1 MPDESMKVLVEVSA
15 RHVHLSVVDQD
26 ALFGAGYELKK
37 LKDLSQPGQWA
48 AEEKIKIRGSRGEL
62 ECRVLGPCRAAS
74 QVELAKTDCLKLGIE
89 PTLRLSGDHEDTPG
103 CTLIGPRGEIKLERG
118 VIVAKRHIHLS
129 DTEALERGLKNSDV
143 VTVVLHGERA
153 ISFHNVILRT
163 HESFR
168 LRLHL
173 DTDEGNAAWL
183 SMAGGEGEIIKPSD
197 NT

>member
-1 MPDESMKVLVEVSA
+1 MKISIEVSA
-15 RHVHLSVVDQD
+15 RHVHLSTADLA
-26 ALFGAGYELKK
+26 ALFGANYELTK

-48 AEEKIKIRGSRGEL
+48 AEEKITVRGPRGEL
-62 ECRVLGPCRAAS
+62 ECRVLGPCRPAS

-103 CTLIGPRGEIKLERG
+103 CTLIGPQGEIEFKRG

-129 DTEALERGLKNSDV
+129 DAEALERNLKNGDS
-143 VTVVLHGERA
+143 VTVAVRGERA

-168 LRLHL
+168 LNLHL
-173 DTDEGNAAWL
+173 DTDEGNAAWQEV
-183 SMAGGEGEIIKPSD
+183 GGGHGEIIP
-197 NT
+197 